1 MPRSARPRKAY
12 RPRALRIPPVIR
24 HSAAEEVQLQLVP
37 HLDLA
42 RVRAGTADDDAW
54 RTLTTRV
61 NWGAVLAHRHHP
73 EAVAAMET
81 AARALHEIHA
91 RHARLGQ
98 WGASGPE
105 FTALGVALVL
115 VDEIQLMHPRV
126 ELLDALRAV
135 DRVQWQPARSGE
147 LMEVEAS

>member
-12 RPRALRIPPVIR
+12 RPRALRIPPVFR
-24 HSAAEEVQLQLVP
+24 HSAAEEVSLQLVP
-37 HLDLA
+37 HLDLERF
-42 RVRAGTADDDAW
+42 RVGTADSEAW

-61 NWGAVLAHRHHP
+61 NWGSVLAHRHHP

-81 AARALHEIHA
+81 AARALAAIHA

-115 VDEIQLMHPRV
+115 VDEMQLMHSRA
-126 ELLDALRAV
+126 ELLDALQVVMRGQ
-135 DRVQWQPARSGE
+135 DKLGRVGE
-147 LMEVEAS
+147 LLEVEAA